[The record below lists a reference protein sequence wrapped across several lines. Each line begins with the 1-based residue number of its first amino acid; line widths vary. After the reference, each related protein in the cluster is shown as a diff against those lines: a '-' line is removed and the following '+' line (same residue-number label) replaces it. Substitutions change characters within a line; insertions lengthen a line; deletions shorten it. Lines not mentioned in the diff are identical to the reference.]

1 MKSNFISKLVLLLF
15 LIFPS
20 LMLFPFNVESAYTRY
35 GDSII
40 NPTASEWDSQYV
52 KMPSV
57 IYDKSLFKMLYAG
70 YGSNRRWQIGLA
82 YSIDGINWF
91 KFINPIK
98 SRLNYDN
105 RDVHDPTWLYNSTKN
120 VYEMWYAS
128 STGGGAANFKIYY
141 SQSTDGINWTN
152 ENDVIV
158 HEPTA
163 QWESELVSCPFV
175 LLNGSQYYMWL
186 AGRYSNSWQIGLF
199 TSNDGINW
207 SPEASNP
214 VIKKTYSLESSQII
228 SPEVYYDPISSDRKF
243 NMWYSTNDLSAYSAV
258 LFTYSLDGINWT
270 KPVNENPILTK
281 SSITQSFDQNGVSE
295 TSIYKR
301 NNIKLLWYG
310 GYYLGSKGIGLAYEG
325 DAPVAQPTPSGSL
338 FPNIAPTNT
347 PIPTETPTPIPTA
360 TPVPTATPIPT
371 PTPTPKP
378 KEPIVIIPGM
388 FASWNKEAILEG
400 KSNYSSSWKLLP
412 FVKEYDGI
420 ILTLKN
426 LGYTEGDLLY
436 VWPYD
441 WRKNVAENASKLQS
455 YLNSNVFSKYP
466 NEKISLVGHS
476 LGGLIAR
483 SWAQTNNNKE
493 KLNHLITV
501 ASPNFGVIQPYRAW
515 EGGEISQ
522 DSSPLTI
529 ALNLLLHIGKNKLQ
543 TDRETIQQLFPVLKD
558 LLPTAPYLIRKTDNT
573 EITKNQMY
581 VWNLWLETLNTSV
594 SSIYSIFHAIGGT
607 GNNTPHTFVVSQPS
621 KIDFLLG
628 NWQDGKPVETKT
640 VTGDGTVTTERS
652 VFTDDTNTILSKDHS
667 GLISSKEGVK
677 AILDTL
683 ALPYT
688 EEQIVEGSNTK
699 FNPSLLFIMQSPATM
714 SVSYNGQTYLD
725 LNGIIFIPNAAD
737 GSYNVTV
744 TGTDSGLYHLS
755 IGQFG
760 TTESNWSDVV
770 NSTSPQQTETYTI
783 NFQQNNLLDTPIT
796 SITLADWLT
805 QIELKLQELEKITD
819 KKNTRLA
826 RIDIAIAKKLTK
838 PLNPLAIKQ
847 LLEHVLSVLSSIR
860 KQRNSQ
866 QAKQL
871 TFDIGDFVMHTY
883 ISQFSNNDYYPAKKL
898 TNQIETLNQ
907 KLTKLLT
914 QIEKKNPDSEHLL
927 LLQKGMT
934 LFEEGRTAL
943 SKNERAKAWIY
954 FFQTKLL
961 FDEVL

>member
-1 MKSNFISKLVLLLF
+1 MTKLKLFLF
-15 LIFPS
+15 LIITILIYSITSSVQSVYYSIYKQYKTTPLLVNGPS
-20 LMLFPFNVESAYTRY
+20 LWE
-35 GDSII
+35 I
-40 NPTASEWDSQYV
+40 NKIQY
-52 KMPSV
+52 PSV
-57 IYDKSLFKMLYAG
+57 ILDNGIYKMWYSGHNNYYWSIGYAVSL
-70 YGSNRRWQIGLA
+70 
-82 YSIDGINWF
+82 DGINWF
-91 KFINPIK
+91 KYPYNPI
-98 SRLNYDN
+98 LTWDN
-105 RDVHDPTWLYNSTKN
+105 N
-120 VYEMWYAS
+120 VSNPRHFITPSVLKDGDIYKMWFTSSFTDHNDGDFTIGYAAS
-128 STGGGAANFKIYY
+128 SNGISWSNINYRQLTSSQNWDNIGLTHPNIIKINNTYYLYYAARKNPYEWTIGFAT
-141 SQSTDGINWTN
+141 STDGLNWYPYSGNPVIQNRTN
-152 ENDVIV
+152 W
-158 HEPTA
+158 
-163 QWESELVSCPFV
+163 WERGHNIGPYV
-175 LLNGSQYYMWL
+175 LFDSTNNKYQMWYNTTNLGSITSIAY
-186 AGRYSNSWQIGLF
+186 AE
-199 TSNDGINW
+199 SNDGITW
-207 SPEASNP
+207 IKPVEKNP
-214 VIKKTYSLESSQII
+214 VL
-228 SPEVYYDPISSDRKF
+228 
-243 NMWYSTNDLSAYSAV
+243 L
-258 LFTYSLDGINWT
+258 
-270 KPVNENPILTK
+270 NEIPDT
-281 SSITQSFDQNGVSE
+281 FDFRGVSRPSLMKIGN
-295 TSIYKR
+295 TY
-301 NNIKLLWYG
+301 LLWYAG
-310 GYYLGSKGIGLAYEG
+310 TSPLNTWNIGLAYFG
-325 DAPVAQPTPSGSL
+325 DTPVAQPTPSGSL
-338 FPNIAPTNT
+338 FPTIAPTDT
-347 PIPTETPTPIPTA
+347 PIPTNTPIPTA